1 MNVDFVFIFMKL
13 KVFCFYTYPLVDMAN
28 EWNKKKYEKFT
39 MKSAY
44 LNEGGEWEIVSS
56 VIPIKE

>member
-1 MNVDFVFIFMKL
+1 MNVDFVFIHMKL
-13 KVFCFYTYPLVDMAN
+13 KVFCFSAYPLVDMVN
-28 EWNKKKYEKFT
+28 EWNKKEYEKYT

-44 LNEGGEWEIVSS
+44 LNEGNEWEIVSS

>member
-1 MNVDFVFIFMKL
+1 MNVNFVFILMKL
-13 KVFCFYTYPLVDMAN
+13 KGFCFYVYPLVDMPN

-44 LNEGGEWEIVSS
+44 LNEGNEWEIVSS

>member
-13 KVFCFYTYPLVDMAN
+13 KGFCFSIYPLVDMVD

-44 LNEGGEWEIVSS
+44 LNEGDEWEIVSS

>member
-13 KVFCFYTYPLVDMAN
+13 KVFCFYTYPLVDMVN

>member
-1 MNVDFVFIFMKL
+1 MNVDFVFIFVKL

-44 LNEGGEWEIVSS
+44 LNEGGECEIVSY

>member
-1 MNVDFVFIFMKL
+1 MNVDFVFICMKL
-13 KVFCFYTYPLVDMAN
+13 KIFCFYIYPLVDIAD

-44 LNEGGEWEIVSS
+44 LNEGDEWEIVSS

>member
-1 MNVDFVFIFMKL
+1 MNVDFVFISMKL
-13 KVFCFYTYPLVDMAN
+13 KVFCFYIYPLVDMVD

-39 MKSAY
+39 IKSAY
-44 LNEGGEWEIVSS
+44 LNECDEWEIVSS

>member
-1 MNVDFVFIFMKL
+1 MNVGFVFILMKF
-13 KVFCFYTYPLVDMAN
+13 KGFCFHVYPLVDILN
-28 EWNKKKYEKFT
+28 EWNKKKYEKYT

-44 LNEGGEWEIVSS
+44 LNEGDEWEIVSS

>member
-1 MNVDFVFIFMKL
+1 MNVGFVFICMKF
-13 KVFCFYTYPLVDMAN
+13 KVFCFYIYPLVDMVN
-28 EWNKKKYEKFT
+28 EWNKKKYEKCT

-44 LNEGGEWEIVSS
+44 LNEGDEWEIVSS